1 MNFAL
6 RRGLVSKWGGRV
18 QSSDFE
24 GQQTTP
30 ARHTTTTHCG
40 FFFGDL
46 YNYLNGYGCME
57 AVRLS
62 TFVHVQ
68 TCFLFFFVFLFHSNE
83 LSGSQRYH
91 PFYLFQGRK
100 KVPLDLLPLYFY
112 LFSPAKRWHAYEHT
126 WTHGKYVH
134 DHDSFLF
141 SFQDIHTL
149 FALRARRL
157 GILSLVLLIHP
168 AGYYSVCIIISA
180 SVGIRLATQIR

>member
-46 YNYLNGYGCME
+46 YNCLNGYGCME

-68 TCFLFFFVFLFHSNE
+68 TCFLFFFFWFLFHSNE

-126 WTHGKYVH
+126 WTHKH
-134 DHDSFLF
+134 RHTANTFMTTILFFFL
-141 SFQDIHTL
+141 SRYIHS
-149 FALRARRL
+149 LRTPGQASRYIISGLVNTPGR
-157 GILSLVLLIHP
+157 VLLSV
-168 AGYYSVCIIISA
+168 YYNL
-180 SVGIRLATQIR
+180 G